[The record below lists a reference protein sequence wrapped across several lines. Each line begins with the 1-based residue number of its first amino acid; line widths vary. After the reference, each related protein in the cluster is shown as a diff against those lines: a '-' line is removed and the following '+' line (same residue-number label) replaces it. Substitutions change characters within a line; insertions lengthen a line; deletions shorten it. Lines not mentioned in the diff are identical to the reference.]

1 MDNPDILEQH
11 GINVKVDLP
20 GVEENLREPD
30 PEYSLQGLFATIPA
44 QASVFLSADAL
55 GPQRT
60 SLGGVHRR
68 TRNLF
73 DDKKQPQAEY
83 VSQVSPTSLSLHLTL
98 LPLHVGYSC
107 SSAANKWR
115 LPLRPSRARAT
126 SPSCARSPA
135 LSRTARASADP
146 LAPSRIDPNYFGSEA
161 DHDLYVHVLQHTV
174 KGLVEYIK
182 KNGFQVFHPVG
193 TAAMIARADGGVV
206 DPTLKVFGTRNL
218 RVVDLSVLPMEFV
231 CHAVGSVRYLRAAAD
246 ILKSELPGKPGN

>member
-1 MDNPDILEQH
+1 MFVGRQQMAIAPPT
-11 GINVKVDLP
+11 KP
-20 GVEENLREPD
+20 GAR
-30 PEYSLQGLFATIPA
+30 Y
-44 QASVFLSADAL
+44 
-55 GPQRT
+55 
-60 SLGGVHRR
+60 
-68 TRNLF
+68 
-73 DDKKQPQAEY
+73 
-83 VSQVSPTSLSLHLTL
+83 LSL
-98 LPLHVGYSC
+98 VC
-107 SSAANKWR
+107 
-115 LPLRPSRARAT
+115 
-126 SPSCARSPA
+126 A
-135 LSRTARASADP
+135 LSRALSHGTVHIASADP